1 MFFTVSVLLVAGVGL
16 IWKFRE
22 RLAFRYGRL
31 SRSYDGSTL
40 TQMGVD
46 QFVELSFGRVHYIY
60 RPSSSS
66 SSSSQTLNIFVHG
79 FSIPMQIWEDIFQ
92 YVANENNEACLIFD
106 LYGRGWSDAPSV
118 PMNVDLFVSQLAELL
133 YALNLPYEKYNLFG
147 VSMGGMIVQRFTQ
160 LYPSKVSKLILFCSV
175 GFHGVAPSKLIMSIL
190 STPIFGPFL
199 FKLFMT
205 RSDSKSVRSHW
216 AYPDGQEYQR
226 YMESYRQTCCEH
238 PGYLRS
244 LLSTVV
250 SFDFQSARK
259 TVDSIDKLNIPI
271 LIIWGDQDSL
281 IPVEDA
287 YRYHK
292 SYKKSSLTIIPGA
305 NHSLLIEHSRE
316 IITALKPFLNNK

>member
-31 SRSYDGSTL
+31 SRSHHGSPSTPL
-40 TQMGVD
+40 TSMGAD
-46 QFVELSFGRVHYIY
+46 QFIELSFGRVHYVY

-66 SSSSQTLNIFVHG
+66 TTLNIFVHG

-92 YVANENNEACLIFD
+92 FVANENEACLIFD

-133 YALNLPYEKYNLFG
+133 YALNLPYEKYHLFG
-147 VSMGGMIVQRFTQ
+147 VSMGGMIVRRFTQ
-160 LYPSKVSKLILFCSV
+160 LYPSKVSKLILCCPV
-175 GFHGVAPSKLIMSIL
+175 GFHGVVPGKLIMSIL
-190 STPIFGPFL
+190 ALPILGPFL
-199 FKLFMT
+199 FKAFMA
-205 RSDSKSVRSHW
+205 RSNSKSVRAQW
-216 AYPDGQEYQR
+216 AYPDRQEYQR
-226 YMESYRQTCCEH
+226 YMRLFREIVREH

-244 LLSTVV
+244 LLSTVLC
-250 SFDFQSARK
+250 FDFQSAWK

-271 LIIWGDQDSL
+271 LIVWGDQDSL

-305 NHSLLIEHSRE
+305 NHSLLIEHSKDV
-316 IITALKPFLNNK
+316 IDALKPFLNNK